1 MKEGEKRNP
10 GFWHM
15 KVTYTMGKKKKKKK
29 TQLTIKNFLAGR
41 IIKFRNFSKYFLKIN
56 FQFLKSHLY
65 NL

>member
-1 MKEGEKRNP
+1 
-10 GFWHM
+10 M
-15 KVTYTMGKKKKKKK
+15 KVTYTMGKKKKKKKK